1 MATKKKKT
9 TKKRTTKK
17 KATKK
22 KATKKKTTKRKATRK
37 KATKKTAPR
46 TNGNNGKMHLEVIKG
61 GKVDNGPK
69 FVWSV
74 ILKGKNG
81 VSIPADLIT
90 ATNKTEAMKKARRIL
105 RSNFV

>member
-9 TKKRTTKK
+9 TKKKTTKKKSTRKKATKK

-22 KATKKKTTKRKATRK
+22 KATKKKAPQ
-37 KATKKTAPR
+37 KTAPR

-69 FVWSV
+69 SVWSV

-81 VSIPADLIT
+81 NSIPADLVT
-90 ATNKTEAMKKARRIL
+90 ATNKTEALKKARRIL